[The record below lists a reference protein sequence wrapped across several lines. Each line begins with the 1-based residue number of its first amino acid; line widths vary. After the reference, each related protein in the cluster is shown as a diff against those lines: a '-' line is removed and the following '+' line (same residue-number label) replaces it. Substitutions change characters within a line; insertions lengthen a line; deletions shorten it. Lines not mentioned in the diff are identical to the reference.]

1 MLQQLRDP
9 RVRFGLAASVMAA
22 TVVVALIGLWNL
34 ATWDQDE
41 TVPWTVE
48 IISNVGAGLAF
59 GIAGLVAMHRRPAN
73 RAGPLMVLIG
83 ASHFVWAWL
92 NVPVPLLVTLGHWWS
107 SAPVILLGI
116 LVLTYPSGRFTSGL
130 ARVWFVLALVYL
142 FVIQLARTLVT
153 PFGNWDCPDCRPL
166 ITLTYDERIGTTLWH
181 LGSYVLVVLTAGLI
195 LLLVRRWLRATGPM
209 RRQLGPLW
217 LAGLGFTGVALTTT
231 VLGST
236 AIAFDDFTFL
246 PSLGRFI
253 RIQTP
258 EAIWENLQ
266 WPIAASLFLVP
277 IALLAGLLRAQM
289 GQAAVSALAVE
300 LGRRGDRTPLLES
313 LRRALGDRSLE
324 LGLWS
329 RPSAAYVTPD
339 GLPLDVPEPDAGR
352 GITRLEAED
361 GPLAVMIHDAAL
373 SDQRA
378 LVDGVSAVARL
389 ALENERLQAEVK
401 AQLEEVRA
409 SRERIVSAAD
419 AERRRVERNLH
430 DGAQQRLVSLALA
443 LRMAQ
448 TRATD
453 AAPEVASAL
462 AQAEGELKRAIAELR
477 ELARGIHPAIL
488 SEAGLGPALESLADH
503 SPVPVS
509 VETDLD
515 GRRLPA
521 PVEGTA
527 YFVAAEAL
535 TNVVKHAA
543 ASRAVL
549 SATVDDGWLRLT
561 IIDDGIGGAD
571 PARGSGLRGLADRVA
586 ALGGRLR
593 IQNDKS
599 GGTRLEAEIP
609 CA

>member
-1 MLQQLRDP
+1 M
-9 RVRFGLAASVMAA
+9 AMAA
-22 TVVVALIGLWNL
+22 TVIVALIGIWNL
-34 ATWDQDE
+34 ATWDESD

-48 IISNVGAGLAF
+48 IVSRVAAGMAFGVAGL
-59 GIAGLVAMHRRPAN
+59 LAMHRRPTN

-83 ASHFVWAWL
+83 ASYFVWAWMY
-92 NVPVPLLVTLGHWWS
+92 VPVPLLVTIGQWWS
-107 SAPVILLGI
+107 EAPVILLGI

-130 ARVWFVLALVYL
+130 ARAWFVLGLVYL
-142 FVIQLARTLVT
+142 FVIHLLRAFVT
-153 PFGNWDCPDCRPL
+153 PSGIWECPECRPVV
-166 ITLTYDERIGTTLWH
+166 TLTYDERISVTLWNV
-181 LGSYVLVVLTAGLI
+181 GSYVLVLLTAGLI
-195 LLLVRRWLRATGPM
+195 LLLIRRWLRATGPM

-236 AIAFDDFTFL
+236 AVAFDDFSYL

-266 WPIAASLFLVP
+266 WPVAASLFLVP
-277 IALLAGLLRAQM
+277 IALLAGLLRSHM

-300 LGRRGDRTPLLES
+300 LGRPGDRPPLVES
-313 LRRALGDRSLE
+313 LRRALGDRSLQ

-329 RPSAAYVTPD
+329 RPSAEYVTPH
-339 GLPLDVPEPDAGR
+339 GLPLDLKDAAAGR
-352 GITRLEAED
+352 GITRLAGEGGE
-361 GPLAVMIHDAAL
+361 PLAVMIHDEVL
-373 SDQRA
+373 TDQRG
-378 LVDGVSAVARL
+378 LIDGVAAVAQL

-430 DGAQQRLVSLALA
+430 DGAQQRLVSLSLA

-448 TRATD
+448 STAT
-453 AAPEVASAL
+453 ATEASPEVASAL
-462 AQAEGELKRAIAELR
+462 AKAEAELRRAIGELR

-488 SEAGLGPALESLADH
+488 TEAGLGPALESLADH

-509 VETDLD
+509 VETNLD

-521 PVEGTA
+521 AVEGTA

-535 TNVVKHAA
+535 TNVAKHAA
-543 ASRAVL
+543 ATRAQL
-549 SATVDDGWLRLT
+549 EASLEGGWLR
-561 IIDDGIGGAD
+561 IRIADDGVGGAN
-571 PARGSGLRGLADRVA
+571 PAAGSGLRGLVDRVA

-593 IQNDKS
+593 IEDDEPH
-599 GGTRLEAEIP
+599 GTRLEVEIP
-609 CA
+609 CG